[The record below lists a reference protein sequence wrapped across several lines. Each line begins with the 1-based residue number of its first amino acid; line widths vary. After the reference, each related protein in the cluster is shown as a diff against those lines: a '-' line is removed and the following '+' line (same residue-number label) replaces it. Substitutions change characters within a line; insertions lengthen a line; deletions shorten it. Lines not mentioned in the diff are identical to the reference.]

1 MVDVLT
7 KEDKNMFPQTY
18 KSACNDL
25 TAMAEASSSD
35 SNTVPTI
42 REAVGLIRECGVS
55 EGTALFYTATK
66 VVVMNPGYRELFSLI
81 QTREGRLDWI
91 QRAHDDTAMRVHLC
105 SSK

>member
-7 KEDKNMFPQTY
+7 EDKNPVPQ
-18 KSACNDL
+18 KCKRACA
-25 TAMAEASSSD
+25 TTEVSSCD
-35 SNTVPTI
+35 SNMVPTI

-66 VVVMNPGYRELFSLI
+66 TVAMNPEYRELFSLI
-81 QTREGRLDWI
+81 QTREGRLDWL
-91 QRAHDDTAMRVHLC
+91 QRAHDDATVRVHIS